1 MPPDDGGTMD
11 TTTGLDARLVRDA
24 DIGAELEWT
33 LGALADE
40 SIAAPRLRVWLYR
53 DAAVVF
59 GRGQPLPAAAAPGLP
74 LVQRPSG
81 GGAVLVGPWMI
92 GTSLVLPA
100 HHAVAGSILDAYRW
114 FGTVHAHWLRGMGVA
129 AEAERG
135 GATRPHWACFA
146 GRGPWEVEAGGRK
159 IVGLAQARKRHAVL
173 LVAGTLVDA
182 VPWKRLAAALQ
193 RAPGDAAELERTTV
207 SAAELLGRSVDAP
220 AWARALLRMLE
231 RRVVDATPAPAAS
244 EGAVR

>member
-1 MPPDDGGTMD
+1 MD
-11 TTTGLDARLVRDA
+11 TTGLDARLVRDA
-24 DIGAELEWT
+24 DIGAELDWT
-33 LGALADE
+33 HGALADE
-40 SIAAPRLRVWLYR
+40 ASAAPRLRVWLYR
-53 DAAVVF
+53 DAAVVL
-59 GRGQPLPAAAAPGLP
+59 GRGQALPAAPVPGLP

-100 HHAVAGSILDAYRW
+100 RHAIAGSILGAYHW
-114 FGTVHAHWLRGMGVA
+114 FGTAHARWLCGQGVV
-129 AEAERG
+129 AEAQRG

-146 GRGPWEVEAGGRK
+146 GRGPWEVVAGERK

-182 VPWKRLAAALQ
+182 VPWQRLAEALQ

-207 SAAELLGRSVDAP
+207 SAAECLGRPVDAL
-220 AWARALLRMLE
+220 AWARALLQTLGHCI
-231 RRVVDATPAPAAS
+231 VAAAPVRTAS
-244 EGAVR
+244 VSEEGAVR

>member
-1 MPPDDGGTMD
+1 MD

-24 DIGAELEWT
+24 DIGAELDWT

-40 SIAAPRLRVWLYR
+40 ASAAPRLRVWLYR
-53 DAAVVF
+53 DAAVVL
-59 GRGQPLPAAAAPGLP
+59 GRGQPLPAAAAEAPGLP

-114 FGTVHAHWLRGMGVA
+114 FGTAHAHWLRGMGVA

-135 GATRPHWACFA
+135 SATRPHWACFA

-182 VPWKRLAAALQ
+182 VPWRRLAEALQ

-207 SAAELLGRSVDAP
+207 SAAELLGRCVDAP
-220 AWARALLRMLE
+220 AWARALLRVLE
-231 RRVVDATPAPAAS
+231 RRVVEATPAPAAR

>member
-114 FGTVHAHWLRGMGVA
+114 FGTAHAHWLRGMGVA

-173 LVAGTLVDA
+173 LVAGTLVGS

-207 SAAELLGRSVDAP
+207 SAAELLGRPVDAP
-220 AWARALLRMLE
+220 AWARALLQMLE
-231 RRVVDATPAPAAS
+231 RRVVEATPAAS

>member
-1 MPPDDGGTMD
+1 ME
-11 TTTGLDARLVRDA
+11 TTGIDARWVRDA
-24 DIGAELEWT
+24 GITDELDWT
-33 LGALADE
+33 HVALADE
-40 SIAAPRLRVWLYR
+40 AIAAPRLRVWLYR
-53 DAAVVF
+53 DAAVVL
-59 GRGQPLPAAAAPGLP
+59 GRGQSLPAAPTPGLP

-100 HHAVAGSILDAYRW
+100 RHALAGTILDAYRW
-114 FGTVHAHWLRGMGVA
+114 FGTAHAQWLREQGIA
-129 AEAERG
+129 AEAQRG

-146 GRGPWEVEAGGRK
+146 GRGPWEVVAGDRK

-182 VPWKRLAAALQ
+182 VPWRRLAEALQ

-207 SAAELLGRSVDAP
+207 SAAECLGRPVDAP
-220 AWARALLRMLE
+220 AWARALLQTLE
-231 RRVVDATPAPAAS
+231 HRIVAAAPVRAAS
-244 EGAVR
+244 VSEEGAVR